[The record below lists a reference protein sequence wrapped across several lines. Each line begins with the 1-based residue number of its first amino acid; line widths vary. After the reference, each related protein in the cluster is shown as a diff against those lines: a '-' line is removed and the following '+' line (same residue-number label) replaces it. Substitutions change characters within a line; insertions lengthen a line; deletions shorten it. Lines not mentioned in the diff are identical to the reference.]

1 MRLLRVAFFFCPK
14 TNPKNAREKEQRHL
28 THRTVGKEKPE
39 KRAAKAG
46 GRRERSEREVARRFY
61 RFLNSKQKNEFLNI
75 YIETGTIGRAAK
87 ASGITRQTHYNWLK
101 EDAAYKKAFGEAKEM
116 AGDLLEEE
124 AYRRAVDGTEMCV
137 YYKGKKVD
145 SYRKMSDALL
155 ILLLKGAKPD
165 VYAERQ
171 DTKITGEITLNA
183 AQALKEAR
191 ERIKN
196 AADRPA
202 GND

>member
-1 MRLLRVAFFFCPK
+1 M
-14 TNPKNAREKEQRHL
+14 ARK
-28 THRTVGKEKPE
+28 
-39 KRAAKAG
+39 
-46 GRRERSEREVARRFY
+46 FY
-61 RFLNSKQKNEFLNI
+61 RFVNSKQKNEFLNI

-124 AYRRAVDGTEMCV
+124 AHRRAVEGDEIGV
-137 YYKGKKVD
+137 YYKGMKVD
-145 SYRKMSDALL
+145 SYRKKSDAIL

-171 DTKITGEITLNA
+171 ETKISGEITVNQA
-183 AQALKEAR
+183 RALKDAR

-196 AADRPA
+196 AAGNTA
-202 GND
+202 GDD

>member
-1 MRLLRVAFFFCPK
+1 M
-14 TNPKNAREKEQRHL
+14 
-28 THRTVGKEKPE
+28 
-39 KRAAKAG
+39 
-46 GRRERSEREVARRFY
+46 ARRFY
-61 RFLNSKQKNEFLNI
+61 RFVNSKQKNEFLNI

-155 ILLLKGAKPD
+155 ILLLKGAGAD
-165 VYAERQ
+165 VDAERQ

>member
-1 MRLLRVAFFFCPK
+1 M
-14 TNPKNAREKEQRHL
+14 
-28 THRTVGKEKPE
+28 THRTLGKEKPE

-46 GRRERSEREVARRFY
+46 GRRERSEREVARKFY
-61 RFLNSKQKNEFLNI
+61 RFVNSKQKNEFLNI

-145 SYRKMSDALL
+145 SYRKMSDAHPAAQGSEAGR
-155 ILLLKGAKPD
+155 ICRKARYENHGRNHAERSAGVERSKGANQ
-165 VYAERQ
+165 ECSRSS
-171 DTKITGEITLNA
+171 G
-183 AQALKEAR
+183 R
-191 ERIKN
+191 E
-196 AADRPA
+196 
-202 GND
+202 